1 MDEDDS
7 GLISYY
13 EMVRM
18 VRQQL
23 KLKVESGEELGGLG
37 EPSTPPLAAAVSNGL
52 YILTG
57 QRVRSLPLKNHDF
70 SRSTPIAQV

>member
-1 MDEDDS
+1 VH
-7 GLISYY
+7 I
-13 EMVRM
+13 
-18 VRQQL
+18 
-23 KLKVESGEELGGLG
+23 VESGEELGGLG

-57 QRVRSLPLKNHDF
+57 QRVRELPLKNHDF